1 MDRKGAG
8 MTNRTQSTDVNLTVF
23 DLLEALTGEVPCYAS
38 PNWNVSDKKE
48 ERPMQSPSRAEE
60 QVEKTF
66 C

>member
-1 MDRKGAG
+1 MHRKGAG
-8 MTNRTQSTDVNLTVF
+8 MTNRAQSTDVNPTVF

-38 PNWNVSDKKE
+38 PNWNVCDKKE